1 MPTFAW
7 TGRSRDG
14 KSTKGTMDA
23 ASEAAVM
30 ANLRR
35 QGIQANKV
43 KESGKGLN
51 ANLNISFLKQ
61 KITTKDI
68 VVFTRQFATMIDA
81 GLPLVQCLDI
91 LSSQQENKTFKEVL
105 LKVKEDVESG
115 STFADALK
123 KLSLIHI

>member
-14 KSTKGTMDA
+14 KSTKGTM
-23 ASEAAVM
+23 EATNESMVV

-35 QGIQANKV
+35 QGVQANKV
-43 KESGKGLN
+43 KEAGKGLN
-51 ANLNISFLKQ
+51 ADINIGFLKP
-61 KITTKDI
+61 KITTKDL

-91 LSSQQENKTFKEVL
+91 LSSQQDNKTFKEVL

-115 STFADALK
+115 STFAEALK
-123 KLSLIHI
+123 